1 MSALSLVEPHGG
13 VLVDRLVP
21 DADVQAFT
29 AHAATL
35 PTFVLDARE
44 LADLELIATGAA
56 SPLTGFLDS
65 RDYQSVL
72 DRLRLA
78 NGTVWPLPF
87 TLAVP
92 EDTKVAPGDERA
104 LADGNGRVWGTIA
117 VTDVFTRDPIAESKA
132 VYGTDDPAHPGV
144 AYLLARPRLL
154 VGGRV
159 RVLPLGDDRPF
170 LQYRLSPRELRAR
183 ISELGWKT
191 VAGFQTRNPIHRAH
205 EHLTKIALEVSDGLV
220 IHPLVGETKQDDVP
234 ASVRFDAY
242 RVLVDNYYP
251 KDRTILAAFPAA
263 MRYAGPREAVFHA
276 IARKNYGINQIIV
289 GRDHAGVGKYYEP
302 LAAQRIF
309 DQFEPADLGVR
320 PLRLDPTF
328 YCRACGTLAS
338 SKSCPHGPSERLELS
353 GTKVREILRSGGHLP
368 EEFTRR
374 EVAEVLR
381 AHYIKASGDAAPSAA
396 PAAGTRAGDPGFI
409 IWFTG
414 LSGAGKSTLAEAL
427 RTRLDGKRPIEILDG
442 DEVRTHL
449 SKGLGFSKEDRDTN
463 IRRIGFV
470 ARLLAR
476 NGAIA
481 IGAAISPYA
490 DTRAEVRKA
499 AERDGVAF
507 VEVHADAT
515 IDALAARDVKGLYK
529 KALAGE
535 IGNFT
540 GISDPYEPPPNP
552 DVVVRSDRET
562 VEQSLDRIL
571 TTLSERG
578 LVARSAR
585 SGGRAEAPASK
596 PGAEAGVGAAR
607 S

>member
-1 MSALSLVEPHGG
+1 VSALSLVEPHGG

-117 VTDVFTRDPIAESKA
+117 VTDVFTRDPIAEAKA

-154 VGGRV
+154 VGGSV

-183 ISELGWKT
+183 IIELGWKT

-234 ASVRFDAY
+234 ATVRFDAY

-309 DQFEPADLGVR
+309 DQFEPVDLGVR

-381 AHYIKASGDAAPSAA
+381 AHYIKASGDAAPSVAL
-396 PAAGTRAGDPGFI
+396 AAGTRAGDPGFI

-578 LVARSAR
+578 LVARSAHSGSR
-585 SGGRAEAPASK
+585 SEAPASR

>member
-1 MSALSLVEPHGG
+1 VSALSLVEPHGG

-35 PTFVLDARE
+35 TTFVLDARE

-92 EDTKVAPGDERA
+92 EDTKVTPGDERA
-104 LADGNGRVWGTIA
+104 LADGSGRVWGTIA
-117 VTDVFTRDPIAESKA
+117 VTGVFTRDPVAESKA
-132 VYGTDDPAHPGV
+132 VYGTDDAAHPGV

-154 VGGRV
+154 VGGSV

-170 LQYRLSPRELRAR
+170 LQYRFSPRELRAR

-234 ASVRFDAY
+234 ATVRFEAY

-309 DQFEPADLGVR
+309 DQFEPADLGVK

-381 AHYIKASGDAAPSAA
+381 AHYIKVSGDAAPSAT
-396 PAAGTRAGDPGFI
+396 PAAGKRSGDAGFI

-442 DEVRTHL
+442 DEVRMHL

-499 AERDGVAF
+499 AEQDGVAF
-507 VEVHADAT
+507 VEIHADAT

-562 VEQSLDRIL
+562 IEQSLDRIL

-578 LVARSAR
+578 LVARSAHAV
-585 SGGRAEAPASK
+585 SSADATASK
-596 PGAEAGVGAAR
+596 QGAEAGVGAAR